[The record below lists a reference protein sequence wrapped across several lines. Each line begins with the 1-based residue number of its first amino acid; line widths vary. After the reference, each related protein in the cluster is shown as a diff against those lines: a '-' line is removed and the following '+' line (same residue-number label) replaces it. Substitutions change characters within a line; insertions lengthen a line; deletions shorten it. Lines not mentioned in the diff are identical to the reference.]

1 MHEQSALSRLS
12 TLAAFAALSFCGA
25 TLAQAQTQAP
35 APAAAPMSMPM
46 AAPAASAAQALQP
59 QVIDLRKMKDKQIG
73 PLVPN
78 VGTLRSKTLVKLPEG
93 TVSIQSGDV
102 PKHMHQNSVEIQYVI
117 AGHGKFWLGDKQV
130 DIHPGDL
137 IIIPKNTAHS
147 GTHANNPR
155 FKVLSIKL
163 PPQMQGDTHML
174 Q

>member
-12 TLAAFAALSFCGA
+12 ILAACAALSFCGA
-25 TLAQAQTQAP
+25 TLAQAQTP
-35 APAAAPMSMPM
+35 APAAAPMPMP
-46 AAPAASAAQALQP
+46 APAAASAQALQP

-78 VGTLRSKTLVKLPEG
+78 VGTLRSKTLVNLPEG

-102 PKHMHQNSVEIQYVI
+102 PKHMHQDSVEIQYVI

-147 GTHANNPR
+147 GTHAKNPR

>member
-1 MHEQSALSRLS
+1 MHEKPALSRLA
-12 TLAAFAALSFCGA
+12 TLAACAALSFGGA
-25 TLAQAQTQAP
+25 TLAHAQAPAATP
-35 APAAAPMSMPM
+35 APAAAP
-46 AAPAASAAQALQP
+46 AAVPAVQALQP

-78 VGTLRSKTLVKLPEG
+78 VGTLRSRTLVSTPEG

-102 PKHMHQNSVEIQYVI
+102 PKHMHQGSVEIQYVI

-130 DIHPGDL
+130 KVHPGDL
-137 IIIPKNTAHS
+137 IIIPKGTAHS
-147 GTHANNPR
+147 GTHANSPR

-163 PPQMQGDTHML
+163 PPQAPGDVHLL